1 MILMK
6 LLAPFIAAVLL
17 TLFVSIAPQEPLQAA
32 GPSCHQ
38 DQGAGS
44 YCNAVCG
51 YEGTRVCTYMEC
63 GNGTEICMRRSNIV
77 FA

>member
-1 MILMK
+1 MFMK
-6 LLAPFIAAVLL
+6 KLALLPALFL
-17 TLFVSIAPQEPLQAA
+17 TIFFASTSPVESSQAA

-51 YEGTRVCTYMEC
+51 YEGARVCTYMEC
-63 GNGTEICMRRSNIV
+63 GNGTEICMRRSNV
-77 FA
+77 VLV